1 MKSKKP
7 LVITLVSVFAVVA
20 ILIGILFFVL
30 GTVNNYYSNALK
42 SSPFKPSSHSGY
54 EKRSKSKIEPLAE
67 VSFLIGSTK
76 FKKRKGKTWN
86 KLTFGQHLIRGDS
99 IKVGVDS
106 KIELT
111 LKNGKSLFI
120 TGFEK
125 IRIDSSILSL
135 DGNNYSQQSSGGNNE
150 EGKLSRLTG
159 KDIQGKKTTPV
170 SAVRSNEP
178 QQGED
183 KKKTNLETRI
193 GD

>member
-7 LVITLVSVFAVVA
+7 LFITVVSVFAVVA
-20 ILIGILFFVL
+20 ILMGVLFFVL

-42 SSPFKPSSHSGY
+42 SSSFEPSSHSGY
-54 EKRSKSKIEPLAE
+54 EKRSKSEIEPLAK
-67 VSFLIGSTK
+67 VNFLIGSTK
-76 FKKRKGKTWN
+76 FKKRKGKTWY
-86 KLTFGQHLIRGDS
+86 KLTFGQHLVRGDS
-99 IKVGVDS
+99 IQVGINS

-150 EGKLSRLTG
+150 KGKISRLTG
-159 KDIQGKKTTPV
+159 KNIQG
-170 SAVRSNEP
+170 
-178 QQGED
+178 
-183 KKKTNLETRI
+183 
-193 GD
+193 